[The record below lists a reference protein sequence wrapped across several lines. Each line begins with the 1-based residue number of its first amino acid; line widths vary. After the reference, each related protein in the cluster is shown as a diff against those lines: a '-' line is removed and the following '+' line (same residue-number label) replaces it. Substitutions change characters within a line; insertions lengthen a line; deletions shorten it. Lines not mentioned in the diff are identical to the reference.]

1 MQLGLY
7 GQILVNVV
15 HALQLRVQVQ
25 QDDAEFALLQV
36 GAEQQRVQHQRLLS
50 QQPLHNTPIFMD
62 SRLNVK
68 LPAV

>member
-36 GAEQQRVQHQRLLS
+36 GAEQQRVQYHRRLAE
-50 QQPLHNTPIFMD
+50 QPSHHTPFTD
-62 SRLNVK
+62 SKLNVK
-68 LPAV
+68 LPPV